1 MNRKILPL
9 VLACSCA
16 LAQDTA
22 TEPAKAPGSTPAP
35 PALRAPTL
43 ADLFSERHIVDVAI
57 SPSGRHLAAIVRREG
72 IDRLMVMDLTTRGQ
86 QIIHDIRHDSSGSM
100 IVATMG
106 AVYWKSD
113 DRLVYGLSFRPA
125 EGVRTVNPG
134 MYAKMGRR
142 LYSINRD
149 GSNPVGLLADNRNS
163 ALNGANDLGDV
174 ANYLAND
181 PAHLLLLIDG
191 FSGRTLFKVNILTG
205 NGEQIERPAADVFG
219 WWFDVAGTPVVRMES
234 SSGNVTLYRKNN
246 GKWVRFLR
254 MRVREFRERSEYEV
268 AGPSDQPGKFYVLA
282 RREGHDRAGLYL
294 FDLEKEQFGE
304 PLLENP
310 QYDLTSA
317 RISRDGKR
325 VIHYCHVAHVRI
337 CESPDP
343 KLNAHMRGLRK
354 MFDDS
359 ANVYVYD
366 SSEDGKSFLLFIESP
381 RDPPGFY
388 YYLTESRRIEALGP
402 TQQAMTEVMLPRAS
416 VVNYTARDGK
426 QLSGYLTVPAKTP
439 KDQRLPLVMYPHGGP
454 ETRDSLSFD
463 SWAQYFVSRGYAVFQ
478 PNFRGSDGYGRAFA
492 ESGYGEWGRKM
503 QDDISDAI
511 KALAEQG
518 VVDPQRVC
526 IVGAS
531 YGGYAALAG
540 ATLTPDLYKC
550 AVSVAGISDLQ
561 EFITWR
567 KRGWSSESAS
577 YVYMLKA
584 IGNPEADAQR
594 LRETSPAQQVAKVKA
609 PILLV
614 HGTED
619 YIVPISQSRMM
630 KRLLDQSGRKTEL
643 IELEHEGHGGWSK
656 KNEMYAMSS
665 IGAFLW
671 KHLGPGYGVTSA
683 PELIAKSD

>member
-1 MNRKILPL
+1 MMRRILPL
-9 VLACSCA
+9 VLACTCA
-16 LAQDTA
+16 LAQNTT
-22 TEPAKAPGSTPAP
+22 TEGAKTSGNAAA
-35 PALRAPTL
+35 PALRSPTL
-43 ADLFSERHIVDVAI
+43 DDLFSERYIVDVAI
-57 SPSGRHLAAIVRREG
+57 SPSGGHLAAIVRQDG
-72 IDRLMVMDLTTRGQ
+72 ADRLMIMDLATREKR
-86 QIIHDIRHDSSGSM
+86 IINTIRHDSSGSM

-106 AVYWKSD
+106 VVYWKSD
-113 DRLVYGLSFRPA
+113 DRLVYGLNFRPA
-125 EGVRTVNPG
+125 EGVRTVNAN

-142 LYSINRD
+142 LYAIDRD
-149 GSNPVGLLADNRNS
+149 GGNPVGLLAGNRNS
-163 ALNGANDLGDV
+163 ALNGAIDLGDV
-174 ANYLAND
+174 AHYLPND

-191 FSGRTLFKVNILTG
+191 FSGRTLFKVNVLTG
-205 NGEQIERPAADVFG
+205 SGEQIERPATDVFG
-219 WWFDVAGTPVVRMES
+219 WWFDVAGNPVVRMES
-234 SSGNVTLYRKNN
+234 SSGNVTLYRKDKD
-246 GKWVRFLR
+246 KWVRFLR
-254 MRVREFRERSEYEV
+254 MRMREFRERAEYEV

-282 RREGHDRAGLYL
+282 RPEGHDRTGLYL

-304 PLLENP
+304 PLFENP

-343 KLNAHMRGLRK
+343 RLDAHLRGLRK
-354 MFDDS
+354 MFEDS

-366 SSEDGKSFLLFIESP
+366 SSEDGRSFLLFIESP
-381 RDPPGFY
+381 RDPPGYY

-402 TQQAMTEVMLPRAS
+402 TQQSMTEVQLPRAS

-426 QLSGYLTVPAKTP
+426 QLAGYLTVPAKAP

-454 ETRDSLSFD
+454 ESRDSLSFD

-492 ESGYGEWGRKM
+492 QSGYGEWGRGM
-503 QDDISDAI
+503 QDDISDAV
-511 KALAEQG
+511 KALVDQG
-518 VVDPQRVC
+518 VADPERVC

-540 ATLTPDLYKC
+540 ATLTPEIYKC

-567 KRGWSSESAS
+567 KRGWSSDSAS

-584 IGNPEADAQR
+584 IGNPATDAQR
-594 LRETSPAQQVAKVKA
+594 LRDTSPAQQIAKIKA

-614 HGTED
+614 HGTD
-619 YIVPISQSRMM
+619 DLIVPISQSRMM

-643 IELEHEGHGGWSK
+643 IELEHEGHGGWTK
-656 KNEMYAMSS
+656 QNEKYAMSA

-671 KHLGPGYGVTSA
+671 RHLGPGYGVTSA
-683 PELIAKSD
+683 PELVAKSN